1 MSNIP
6 ILPPERESEALRL
19 VVSIMRDKIVAGVI
33 KELEK
38 LGFPARLEALTYSD
52 RTTSFT
58 FRDWVRVRF
67 ANGEVKTLPEW
78 SVTFP
83 CTTAFVIEVTLP
95 QSKQRVHR
103 SISLEWLLSF
113 RLVLQE
119 EPIGNPPT
127 WWLVDS
133 ILVYSLDVE
142 GGNFTMDIPAFH
154 YLTPTG
160 QNTLYFPHNV
170 PLRQDVLE
178 TIAAVCL
185 FNAHPSLLLRK
196 KLGEIYESLKRA
208 IEGVGNVEVEE
219 SVSASR
225 FSDLT
230 PPPTTCV
237 GVYNIQLDAPFRPVF
252 KISPTFVEDDRTL
265 STIKLKVDVTINAKV
280 TLYPTK
286 RTCEITIFGYIE
298 LEVDIFEAAEGVSI
312 APSLILDAP
321 VGGSPTRIK
330 IVDIEI
336 YEVWQENEW
345 AEMFDALKSEITSD
359 KIAALLQKLHKDVEE
374 WLPFHLAWEELF

>member
-1 MSNIP
+1 
-6 ILPPERESEALRL
+6 
-19 VVSIMRDKIVAGVI
+19 
-33 KELEK
+33 
-38 LGFPARLEALTYSD
+38 
-52 RTTSFT
+52 
-58 FRDWVRVRF
+58 
-67 ANGEVKTLPEW
+67 
-78 SVTFP
+78 
-83 CTTAFVIEVTLP
+83 
-95 QSKQRVHR
+95 
-103 SISLEWLLSF
+103 
-113 RLVLQE
+113 
-119 EPIGNPPT
+119 
-127 WWLVDS
+127 
-133 ILVYSLDVE
+133 
-142 GGNFTMDIPAFH
+142 
-154 YLTPTG
+154 
-160 QNTLYFPHNV
+160 
-170 PLRQDVLE
+170 LRQDVLE

-185 FNAHPSLLLRK
+185 FNAHPRLLFREK
-196 KLGEIYESLKRA
+196 WGEIYESLKRA

>member
-19 VVSIMRDKIVAGVI
+19 VVSIMRDKIVAGI
-33 KELEK
+33 INELEK
-38 LGFPARLEALTYSD
+38 LGFPARLEALIYSH

-58 FRDWVRVRF
+58 FLDWVRVMF
-67 ANGEVKTLPEW
+67 SEGEIKTLQEW

-83 CTTAFVIEVTLP
+83 CTTDFVIEVTLP
-95 QSKQRVHR
+95 QSKQRVYR

-119 EPIGNPPT
+119 EPVGNPPT
-127 WWLVDS
+127 WWLVENIR
-133 ILVYSLDVE
+133 ILSLDAE
-142 GGNFTMDIPAFH
+142 GGNFTMDIPAF
-154 YLTPTG
+154 YNLTAGDYPFI
-160 QNTLYFPHNV
+160 YPPHRV
-170 PLRQDVLE
+170 SLRQDVLE

-185 FNAHPSLLLRK
+185 FNAHPRLLFREK
-196 KLGEIYESLKRA
+196 WGEIYESLKRA

-237 GVYNIQLDAPFRPVF
+237 GVYNIRLDAPSRPVF
-252 KISPTFVEDDRTL
+252 KISPTFEEGNRTF
-265 STIKLKVDVTINAKV
+265 STIKLKVNVTINAKV
-280 TLYPTK
+280 TLYPTEK
-286 RTCEITIFGYIE
+286 TYQITTSGYIE
-298 LEVDIFEAAEGVSI
+298 LEANIFKSAEGFSI
-312 APSLILDAP
+312 APSLILHAP
-321 VGGSPTRIK
+321 VGGSSSQVE
-330 IVDIEI
+330 IVNIEI
-336 YEVWQENEW
+336 NEVWQEDGW
-345 AEMFDALKSEITSD
+345 AEMLDALKSAITSD
-359 KIAALLQKLHKDVEE
+359 KIAALLQKLHEDVEE